1 MAVYRV
7 LSFDGGGIRGVV
19 TATLLERLGKAV
31 PDLLSKVDMLAGT
44 STGGI
49 IALGLARGLTP
60 SDMKKLYVD
69 EGKRIFDDSIW
80 DDVIDLGRLRGA
92 EYGNKKLRN
101 ILKKLFGV
109 RTKLSHLRKRVVIPA
124 FDLDNEH
131 ADPDKRTWK
140 PKVFHNFPGKDSDG
154 GMLAWKVGLYTSAA
168 PTYFPSVDGYVDG
181 GVYANNPGMIA
192 LTQTQDKRTHAAPP
206 DLSSVRLLS
215 IGSGNSLTY
224 IQGDRNDWGYA
235 QWMKPIIA
243 LMTDGTM
250 GIADYQCR
258 GLLGGHYH
266 RFAPTFPGGKSYPLD
281 DIDGIPR
288 MVAFAESLDTTET
301 VDWLKSNW

>member
-7 LSFDGGGIRGVV
+7 LSLDGGGIRGVV
-19 TATLLERLGKAV
+19 TATVLERLVKAV
-31 PDLLSKVDMLAGT
+31 PDLLSKVDMLTGT

-60 SDMKKLYVD
+60 ADMKKLYVD

-101 ILKKLFGV
+101 ILKKLLGAN
-109 RTKLSHLRKRVVIPA
+109 TKLSQLRKRVVIPA

-131 ADPDKRTWK
+131 ANPDKRTWK

-168 PTYFPSVDGYVDG
+168 PTYFPSVDGFVDG

-192 LTQTQDKRTHAAPP
+192 LTQTQDKRTHATPP
-206 DLSSVRLLS
+206 DLSSVRMFPL
-215 IGSGNSLTY
+215 
-224 IQGDRNDWGYA
+224 
-235 QWMKPIIA
+235 
-243 LMTDGTM
+243 
-250 GIADYQCR
+250 
-258 GLLGGHYH
+258 
-266 RFAPTFPGGKSYPLD
+266 APE
-281 DIDGIPR
+281 IR
-288 MVAFAESLDTTET
+288 
-301 VDWLKSNW
+301 